1 MKTGGDALVMMD
13 PKLHVAQ
20 LPGGFADSN
29 LPVILHCVA
38 QLCPTV
44 FLGSSTTC
52 EHYNRDLQILLLALA
67 RFHLTYVSIPEGS
80 RTSKRPIVHSN
91 HSYIKEQP
99 SSLFATKVAGSRL
112 S

>member
-38 QLCPTV
+38 QLCPTA

-67 RFHLTYVSIPEGS
+67 GFNHTYVG
-80 RTSKRPIVHSN
+80 
-91 HSYIKEQP
+91 P
-99 SSLFATKVAGSRL
+99 SGRL
-112 S
+112 TDLKAANRAQ